1 MKKPK
6 PGSSK
11 FGRNFEE
18 PGLCFNNVGLGL
30 GLEKPGPSPQIANP
44 NSNSWPE
51 I

>member
-11 FGRNFEE
+11 FKRDFEE
-18 PGLCFNNVGLGL
+18 LGLCFNNVGLGL
-30 GLEKPGPSPQIANP
+30 GLEKLNPSPEITNP
-44 NSNSWPE
+44 NSNSWLE